1 MKKLYIFASSLIL
14 TLFASCDKENIV
26 FNDFKDITFEEWP
39 RTDCSTSTR
48 PVRDLVAYN
57 LLGLPYKWKED
68 WMGSPTYIIMPE

>member
-39 RTDCSTSTR
+39 RTDCSTST
-48 PVRDLVAYN
+48 
-57 LLGLPYKWKED
+57 
-68 WMGSPTYIIMPE
+68 